1 MATIS
6 KIRPCL
12 WFDDQ
17 AEDAA
22 KFYCGIFP
30 NSKITTVARY
40 VAEGREHHGRA
51 PGSVMMVS
59 FELDGVQFCALN
71 AGPQFKFSEAV
82 SFLVS
87 CETQDELD
95 HYWNALSA
103 DPKAEIC
110 GWCKDRFGL
119 SWQIVHAGMDEMM
132 RTGSEAQMNRV
143 MKVVMESKKL
153 DIAKIREA
161 FHG

>member
-1 MATIS
+1 MAVFS

-22 KFYCGIFP
+22 KFYCGVFP
-30 NSKITTVARY
+30 NSKITTVAHY
-40 VAEGREHHGRA
+40 STEGKEHHGKE
-51 PGSVMMVS
+51 PGSVLVVA
-59 FELDGVQFCALN
+59 FELDGQQMIALN
-71 AGPQFKFSEAV
+71 AGPKFKFDEAV
-82 SFLVS
+82 SLMVQ
-87 CETQDELD
+87 CETQDEID
-95 HYWNALSA
+95 YYWSKLSA
-103 DPKAEIC
+103 DPKSEIC

-132 RTGSEAQMNRV
+132 RTGREAQMNRV

-153 DIAKIREA
+153 DIAKLQEA
-161 FHG
+161 YRG